1 MSERPQDEQNAQD
14 EGFARGEDDRTGE
27 VNPAENP
34 APQSPEAD
42 EDAVRKGEEILDRIK
57 PY

>member
-1 MSERPQDEQNAQD
+1 MTERPQDEQNF
-14 EGFARGEDDRTGE
+14 EEESSARGQDDRTGE

-34 APQSPEAD
+34 APHSPEPD
-42 EDAVRKGEEILDRIK
+42 EDAIRKGEEILDRIK